1 MTFDGNEDRTAA
13 HEALWDA
20 VEDGDAVRL
29 AALFGAVPGLR
40 DVVDHIHPRS
50 PFAADPPEPVLS
62 RSSALASFLPLH
74 HAAHLGYED
83 VCAVLLDNGATLDR
97 RCDDKTPLTC
107 AARNGKLGAALLLLD
122 RGADADGR
130 LREPPP
136 AFEDFDPKSL
146 LEDGGPPLLRDGK
159 EYDGGKPS
167 ALGPLHYAAQRADE
181 RMVGLLLERGATS
194 DLPDADG
201 ETALR
206 HAGRI
211 NAVDATRWLMTAGGD
226 EHCRNGG
233 GEPPFE
239 VASELWGVFPDERI
253 DHWNAAG
260 VMRGHGELM
269 QVLDQVRGDAS
280 YSSTSPVASQMEG
293 KRLWAH
299 NVCKTSP
306 WARGVWETL
315 HEGEKLAAVR
325 FCARLLWEH
334 SLWDEGNWEPSSWSR
349 QLWDDLCA
357 RDTPAVLSL
366 LRADPRLA
374 RARHPSG
381 ATALHLGVYDAE
393 LTRELLHL
401 DADVSAKD
409 ASGDTALHS
418 AARLSAEA
426 SVRLL
431 IAAGSAVGARNRT
444 GVTAYD
450 IAHGYRD
457 EVDFSL
463 WIDGTWSWAS
473 ETPPGILFS
482 EGGLAVTPDDLH
494 VTGLNVSKQCPE
506 CHDFGV
512 YTVYVGDGIEW
523 VCDKPECDYREA
535 FDDDG
540 ERASLPTFGAAA
552 TPTRGSSEGAT

>member
-1 MTFDGNEDRTAA
+1 MTFDGNDDLTAA
-13 HEALWDA
+13 REALWDA
-20 VEDGDAVRL
+20 VEDGDAARL
-29 AALFGAVPGLR
+29 AALFAAVPGLR
-40 DVVDHIHPRS
+40 DVVDDIHPRS
-50 PFAADPPEPVLS
+50 PFVQDPLEPVFQMDHPLS
-62 RSSALASFLPLH
+62 HTDPLH
-74 HAAHLGYED
+74 HATHLGYED
-83 VCAVLLDNGATLDR
+83 VCAVLLDNGAMLDGHNVR
-97 RCDDKTPLTC
+97 ETPLTV
-107 AARNGKLGAALLLLD
+107 AAQSGKLVVAQLLLD
-122 RGADADGR
+122 RGADPNGG
-130 LREPPP
+130 LREPEPDWHR
-136 AFEDFDPKSL
+136 E
-146 LEDGGPPLLRDGK
+146 G
-159 EYDGGKPS
+159 EYQGEPS

-181 RMVGLLLERGATS
+181 RMVGLLLERGATC

-201 ETALR
+201 DTALH
-206 HAGRI
+206 HAGRV
-211 NAVDATRWLMTAGGD
+211 NAVEVTRRLMTAGGD
-226 EHCRNGG
+226 EQCRNGG

-260 VMRGHGELM
+260 VMRGHGELI

-280 YSSTSPVASQMEG
+280 YSSDSPVAGQMEG
-293 KRLWAH
+293 ESPWAH

-315 HEGEKLAAVR
+315 SEGDKLAAVR

-334 SLWDEGNWEPSSWSR
+334 SPWDEGDWEPSPWSR
-349 QLWDDLCA
+349 QLWDDLCS
-357 RDTPAVLSL
+357 RDTTAVLSL

-381 ATALHLGVYDAE
+381 TTALHLGVYDAE
-393 LTRELLHL
+393 LNRELLRL
-401 DADVSAKD
+401 GADVSARD

-431 IAAGSAVGARNRT
+431 IAAGAAVGARNRT

-482 EGGLAVTPDDLH
+482 EGGLAVAPDDLH
-494 VTGLNVSKQCPE
+494 LTRLNVSKQCPE
-506 CHDFGV
+506 CNDFGV
-512 YTVYVGDGIEW
+512 YTVYAGEGVEW
-523 VCDKPECDYREA
+523 VCDNPECDYRER

-540 ERASLPTFGAAA
+540 TRASLPTLGAAA
-552 TPTRGSSEGAT
+552 TPTRGSCQGAA